1 MAFPLR
7 QALQRGRVWARGGVP
22 MGAGVIAPLIR
33 PMLPRRRVV
42 HRPDAVASAVSINV
56 GTMEVRL
63 AATPAAVDAA
73 PALRSR
79 ILYEQM
85 TAPAN
90 PETPRRRRAADAGR
104 RAG

>member
-42 HRPDAVASAVSINV
+42 HRPDAVASAVPIKV
-56 GTMEVRL
+56 VTMALRL
-63 AATPAAVDAA
+63 AASPAGVEEAQALGYLHLHAREDEKRAQDTATPG
-73 PALRSR
+73 
-79 ILYEQM
+79 
-85 TAPAN
+85 
-90 PETPRRRRAADAGR
+90 RRRN
-104 RAG
+104 